1 MISPYIGIVE
11 IQTAYITSNTLT
23 ISSNS
28 CNILPIRFR
37 LRLEKKR
44 NMTHIQTYGAN
55 MKDIQNMTLN
65 VLSEQASGFLRKDL
79 IDKSLLYG
87 NNKGQTLKM
96 YEYNYRH

>member
-11 IQTAYITSNTLT
+11 IQTAYNTSNTLT

-65 VLSEQASGFLRKDL
+65 VLSEQASGFLRKEKFRK
-79 IDKSLLYG
+79 IRIK
-87 NNKGQTLKM
+87 
-96 YEYNYRH
+96 RH